1 MLIIFDAIQQVR
13 LHSKRLDSS
22 AIFKEISKAHAT
34 NFTQEDIENRIEGLT
49 NGKKLVNSKTA
60 AGLDSVVVTFVKG
73 TFAETDTEPIP
84 ITQQTPEVCKVSTQ
98 TEDRNIDPRRSSSL
112 EVLMAALKSSL
123 MDKIY
128 DLKNQIE
135 FSNTGKHESDLV
147 FSSREP
153 IKLLKE
159 ENENKTFNIKSLL
172 QNQNNLSNMGTNVF
186 LQQRKLQSFDKN
198 IAEEIPMDNCFSE
211 SKHST
216 QVYSKEQLNENP
228 ESNIS
233 SNNDVDFKM
242 E

>member
-13 LHSKRLDSS
+13 IRSKRPDSS
-22 AIFKEISKAHAT
+22 VIFKEISKTHAT

-49 NGKKLVNSKTA
+49 NEKKLVNSKTT
-60 AGLDSVVVTFVKG
+60 AGLDYFVVTSFMNG

-98 TEDRNIDPRRSSSL
+98 TEDSNIDPRRSSSL
-112 EVLMAALKSSL
+112 EVRMAALKSSL
-123 MDKIY
+123 MDEIY

-135 FSNTGKHESDLV
+135 FSNTGKHESDIV
-147 FSSREP
+147 FSLREQ

-159 ENENKTFNIKSLL
+159 ENENKTFIIKSLL
-172 QNQNNLSNMGTNVF
+172 QNQNNLSNMGTNFF

-228 ESNIS
+228 ESNS
-233 SNNDVDFKM
+233 NNNDVDFRM

>member
-13 LHSKRLDSS
+13 LHSKRPDSS
-22 AIFKEISKAHAT
+22 AIFKEISKARAT

-49 NGKKLVNSKTA
+49 NEKKLVNSKTT
-60 AGLDSVVVTFVKG
+60 AGLDYFVVTSFMKG

-172 QNQNNLSNMGTNVF
+172 QSQNNLSNMGTNVL
-186 LQQRKLQSFDKN
+186 LQQRKLHLIKTLLKKYQWIIVFQKVN
-198 IAEEIPMDNCFSE
+198 I
-211 SKHST
+211 
-216 QVYSKEQLNENP
+216 QLKSIQEN
-228 ESNIS
+228 N
-233 SNNDVDFKM
+233 
-242 E
+242 

>member
-1 MLIIFDAIQQVR
+1 M
-13 LHSKRLDSS
+13 
-22 AIFKEISKAHAT
+22 
-34 NFTQEDIENRIEGLT
+34 
-49 NGKKLVNSKTA
+49 
-60 AGLDSVVVTFVKG
+60 KG

-112 EVLMAALKSSL
+112 EVLMAALKSYL

-186 LQQRKLQSFDKN
+186 LQQRKLHLIKTLLKKYQWIIVFQKVNTQLRSIQKN
-198 IAEEIPMDNCFSE
+198 N
-211 SKHST
+211 
-216 QVYSKEQLNENP
+216 
-228 ESNIS
+228 
-233 SNNDVDFKM
+233 
-242 E
+242 

>member
-1 MLIIFDAIQQVR
+1 M
-13 LHSKRLDSS
+13 
-22 AIFKEISKAHAT
+22 
-34 NFTQEDIENRIEGLT
+34 
-49 NGKKLVNSKTA
+49 
-60 AGLDSVVVTFVKG
+60 KG
-73 TFAETDTEPIP
+73 TLAETDTEPIP

-98 TEDRNIDPRRSSSL
+98 TEDSNIDPRRSSSL

-198 IAEEIPMDNCFSE
+198 IAEEIPMDNYF
-211 SKHST
+211 
-216 QVYSKEQLNENP
+216 
-228 ESNIS
+228 
-233 SNNDVDFKM
+233 
-242 E
+242 

>member
-1 MLIIFDAIQQVR
+1 M
-13 LHSKRLDSS
+13 
-22 AIFKEISKAHAT
+22 
-34 NFTQEDIENRIEGLT
+34 
-49 NGKKLVNSKTA
+49 
-60 AGLDSVVVTFVKG
+60 KG
-73 TFAETDTEPIP
+73 TFAGTDTEPVP

-135 FSNTGKHESDLV
+135 FNNTGKHESDLV

-172 QNQNNLSNMGTNVF
+172 QNQNNLSNMGTIVF

-198 IAEEIPMDNCFSE
+198 IAEEIPMDNYF
-211 SKHST
+211 
-216 QVYSKEQLNENP
+216 
-228 ESNIS
+228 
-233 SNNDVDFKM
+233 
-242 E
+242 